1 MTHIMYPFIDLAV
14 HDAIRKP
21 FSNGEALAIVTTDF
35 SSIIWANGP
44 AAELFGHQSIY
55 DFMDEGFIDN
65 KKMRKKLRES
75 AKKLSEKGAS
85 NNASQQISS
94 KTNDR
99 KLDLT
104 LQLLQL
110 PKGEDA
116 ILVIINDDD
125 RSPRGILDVD
135 HIISGFADTGS
146 AMAVL
151 GKQGQILGATDQ
163 FYALDVSLR
172 NRRALTQDVSQEEDR
187 LVKRPLNTIKG
198 ELPSA
203 IGYLSENP
211 DLYLLVTVDPD
222 IDESMTENISTGP
235 TSSPVPEMD
244 IVSQDLSQPHQPED
258 SAEMPA
264 EPIETAQDDIALSKT
279 DILPDTADEPDDDA
293 IEETNDLTSK
303 KPDDIIGDPSPV
315 VPALVA
321 PVMSPIAP
329 PSVCSDMTVNISGDV
344 SDDLSDD
351 ETINAFGDDA
361 SDDIS
366 DEPDL
371 KAGDFVFNRH
381 QKAVRFIWKT
391 DAAGIFTEI
400 SPELGQAIGP
410 NAVDVLGRRFADV
423 ALVFNLHPSEEIID
437 LIRRRDTWSGKTV
450 NWPVQGT
457 NQSVPVDL
465 AALPT
470 YTRDRLFDGY
480 RGFGIA
486 RIQEAKE
493 DKDAIGS
500 ALNPGSYDDT
510 LDAKAA
516 FEAESNDDNDPS
528 TETDTPQSDAYN
540 FITGSHSNKDD
551 ASDTDDQ
558 TQDPYRG
565 ETPAIDT
572 SNNPKRRSADKVVQL
587 DQLRREARDELT
599 KEEKAA
605 FLEISK
611 QLSKINDE
619 KISDDPAS
627 IEEAD
632 KTYNHDDV
640 STDPMNTLDPANE
653 LSDDHNSENDVYDQ
667 ADEQPSP
674 EHIGEPNDKD
684 EKQAPTRSYSDQEA
698 NQPLENEASL
708 EAEEQTASETEHHI
722 GLPSLAAAE
731 ATNPVLIYIGD
742 ELLHANTEFFDLT
755 GYENLDQ
762 IQDLGGIEYLLTN
775 PFGYSLDED
784 IPIDDDI
791 ENEDMTLR
799 LCDDTIISINANMQS
814 VVWGD
819 RAALL
824 LEFDH
829 THDDENDGENDDKF
843 EDSLK
848 NVHAAPFF
856 ARASA
861 EDLNLDDRD
870 EPDVGTNT
878 DADADNGQD
887 ESDQDALERL
897 KVKVADLTSILETA
911 TDGVVIINEDSQIQS
926 LNASASALFDY
937 NMDEVVG
944 QPFAMLF
951 AAESQHAI
959 LDYVNS
965 MGEHGV
971 ASILNDGRE
980 VTGRVSSGGTLPL
993 SMTIGKLSGSSGY
1006 CAVLRDITQSKN
1018 AEEELRHAKS
1028 EAESSNSHKTDF
1040 LARVSHE
1047 IRTPLNA
1054 IIGFA
1059 DLIAQERFGPAG
1071 HPRYVEYSHDISKSG
1086 RHVLDI
1092 VNDLLDISK
1101 IEAGQQDLDFQSVS
1115 LNDEVSEALSLL
1127 QQIAN
1132 ENRVIVR
1139 SSLPANIPKVV
1150 ADKRSIKQ
1158 ILLNILSN
1166 SIRFTPAGGQIVVSS
1181 SIEATG
1187 HVFVRIRDN
1196 GVGMSRSELDRAMQ
1210 PFGQVGQETRQRGDG
1225 TGLGLPLTR
1234 AMTEANRAKF
1244 DIVSAPG
1251 EGTLVTIDFPPQRV
1265 LTD

>member
-1 MTHIMYPFIDLAV
+1 MTNIMYPFIDLAV

-35 SSIIWANGP
+35 NSIIWANGP

-55 DFMDEGFIDN
+55 DFLDEGFIDN
-65 KKMRKKLRES
+65 KKMRKKLREA
-75 AKKLSEKGAS
+75 AKKLSENDADS
-85 NNASQQISS
+85 NARQHITS

-116 ILVIINDDD
+116 ILIIINDDH
-125 RSPRGILDVD
+125 RAPRGILDVD

-151 GKQGQILGATDQ
+151 GKQGQILGATEQ

-187 LVKRPLNTIKG
+187 LIKRPLSTIKG

-211 DLYLLVTVDPD
+211 DMYLLVTVDLD
-222 IDESMTENISTGP
+222 VEESTAESVPASLATVP
-235 TSSPVPEMD
+235 TSSLVSD
-244 IVSQDLSQPHQPED
+244 DDVVSQDLDEAQILDAPHEIED
-258 SAEMPA
+258 VAETPL
-264 EPIETAQDDIALSKT
+264 EPIETVEDDIELSET
-279 DILPDTADEPDDDA
+279 DDLVETPENLDDIVDDDVTGDIA
-293 IEETNDLTSK
+293 TDMTNDVTG
-303 KPDDIIGDPSPV
+303 DD
-315 VPALVA
+315 A
-321 PVMSPIAP
+321 PLI
-329 PSVCSDMTVNISGDV
+329 
-344 SDDLSDD
+344 SDDTTQDITDEVIDD
-351 ETINAFGDDA
+351 ET
-361 SDDIS
+361 
-366 DEPDL
+366 
-371 KAGDFVFNRH
+371 GDFEFNKH

-400 SPELGQAIGP
+400 SPELGEAIGP
-410 NAVDVLGRRFADV
+410 NAVDVIGRRFADV
-423 ALVFNLHPSEEIID
+423 ALVFNLHPSEEIVN

-457 NQSVPVDL
+457 NLSVPVDL

-493 DKDAIGS
+493 DENAIGF
-500 ALNPGSYDDT
+500 ALNTGSYDDT
-510 LDAKAA
+510 LEAKAA
-516 FEAESNDDNDPS
+516 FEAKTKDDNG
-528 TETDTPQSDAYN
+528 QSDQPVETKTPISDASN
-540 FITGSHSNKDD
+540 FVAGSHTVSSGTSTGDADLDDNNNKDD
-551 ASDTDDQ
+551 QTD
-558 TQDPYRG
+558 DPYRG
-565 ETPAIDT
+565 EVPAIET
-572 SNNPKRRSADKVVQL
+572 SSIPKRRSADKVVQL

-619 KISDDPAS
+619 KISEDPAS
-627 IEEAD
+627 AVNAD
-632 KTYNHDDV
+632 EPRDDH
-640 STDPMNTLDPANE
+640 SSDPINALDPANE
-653 LSDDHNSENDVYDQ
+653 LSDDDQTVEHSSNEDV
-667 ADEQPSP
+667 
-674 EHIGEPNDKD
+674 IEPNDSD
-684 EKQAPTRSYSDQEA
+684 EKTLIPSAYSEPTVNDQVEDEAPSETD
-698 NQPLENEASL
+698 
-708 EAEEQTASETEHHI
+708 EQTASEI
-722 GLPSLAAAE
+722 DYSSGLPVLETTDE
-731 ATNPVLIYIGD
+731 ANPVLIYISD

-784 IPIDDDI
+784 IPMDDDI

-799 LCDDTIISINANMQS
+799 LSDDTILSINANMQS

-819 RAALL
+819 RPALL

-829 THDDENDGENDDKF
+829 NFDDDIDSDVSEDDGF
-843 EDSLK
+843 EESLK
-848 NVHAAPFF
+848 NVHATPLFDT
-856 ARASA
+856 AST
-861 EDLNLDDRD
+861 EDTSVDDI
-870 EPDVGTNT
+870 
-878 DADADNGQD
+878 D
-887 ESDQDALERL
+887 ESDTNINTDIDTDIATEAETDTSLDASDPEAIERL
-897 KVKVADLTSILETA
+897 KVKIADLTSILETA

-937 NMDEVVG
+937 NMNEVVG

-993 SMTIGKLSGSSGY
+993 SMTIGSLSGSSGY

-1018 AEEELRHAKS
+1018 AEEELRTAKS
-1028 EAESSNSHKTDF
+1028 EAESANSHKTDF

-1158 ILLNILSN
+1158 ILINILSN

-1187 HVFVRIRDN
+1187 HVFLRIRDN